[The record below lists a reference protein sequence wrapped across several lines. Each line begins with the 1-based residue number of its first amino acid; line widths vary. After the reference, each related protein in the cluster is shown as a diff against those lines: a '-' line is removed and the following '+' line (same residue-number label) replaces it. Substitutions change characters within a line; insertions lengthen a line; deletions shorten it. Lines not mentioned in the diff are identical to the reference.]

1 MGALT
6 PFQKSFNAGELSP
19 RMGGRLD
26 LAKFH
31 DGCRTLENAICQLQG
46 PATRRGAFRFVK
58 EVKTSAKKTRILPFE
73 VGTDAAY
80 VLEVGDQYIRFFK
93 NGSVILGAVT
103 ELITNGTFNTGIAGW
118 TDYSTSPASISWDG
132 ALQALKFN
140 PQILT
145 PPVIGYAAIAGQAI
159 TTIAGH
165 TCTVSVKLLG
175 TGTPYVKVIAGS
187 TLHGYELLWADM
199 SSFGTHT
206 FSFVATGT
214 TSYIEFS
221 TRNDGICVDDV
232 SVLDTTGTSP
242 VEVVTP
248 YIESDLFAV
257 QRAQSADVLYLA
269 HGSYAQQKL
278 ARLLANGTSWSFK
291 AINFLPPPTFEDDSD
306 YSGGTIMVALSALTG
321 TGVKVVSNAAVFLA
335 ADKDRLL
342 KYLDARASFTA
353 YVGTSEMT
361 AEILDDFPAA
371 LIDTTP
377 ATTLTSVGTTV
388 TFGAAHGISA
398 AQATAGI
405 WIRLTSGA
413 QTGEMRQVVSVT
425 NATTVVIASAFSF
438 DQVAGVNWSKHYAIA
453 AGSWKLS
460 GSPVATL
467 TPSVATPVGAIA
479 TLTLGVAGWRAADV
493 TLGKYVKVASGIVKL
508 TVFTSTTVVSGK
520 IEKPLSG
527 VTAVAG
533 GAWSAEVP
541 SWSIAHGFPS
551 AICFYEQRLGYGGT
565 DRQPT
570 TIWGSASGDYENFAA
585 GVNAG
590 DSFEHALTGLGV
602 NAVRWLIPSKVLMGG
617 TAASEFSIRGD
628 GDAAL
633 TPTNPRPLPE
643 TNHGSSTIMPVKIGP
658 FVLFVQ
664 AQKRKIR
671 EITYDFQKDTFVA
684 PDLTRFAEH
693 ITEGGGIVDMAYQKE
708 PESILWC
715 VRADGVLLGL
725 TYSREEEVF
734 GWHRH
739 VTDGLFESVAVI
751 PDPVN
756 NRDQLWVV
764 VNRTIG
770 GVTKRYIEY
779 LDPDVVVGDSF
790 VRYQSAAATVI
801 TGLSHLEG
809 KAVDVVADGFV
820 VEGHVVAGG
829 QITLAKAASDVTV
842 GLHYETTVEPE
853 PPDYIDDKGRNNIN
867 EQKQW
872 AEVILRLYQT
882 GLSGVTINGKTVPAR
897 SGSDPLGT
905 APALFT
911 GDAQTPLL
919 GTTRAGRL
927 IIKQTLPLPFTIL
940 AIAGTLDVGD

>member
-46 PATRRGAFRFVK
+46 PATRRGAFCFAK
-58 EVKTSAKKTRILPFE
+58 EVKDSTKATRVVPFE
-73 VGTDAAY
+73 VGTSAAY
-80 VLEVGDQYIRFFK
+80 ILEMGDQYFRFF
-93 NGSVILGAVT
+93 
-103 ELITNGTFNTGIAGW
+103 
-118 TDYSTSPASISWDG
+118 
-132 ALQALKFN
+132 
-140 PQILT
+140 
-145 PPVIGYAAIAGQAI
+145 YANAR
-159 TTIAGH
+159 
-165 TCTVSVKLLG
+165 
-175 TGTPYVKVIAGS
+175 
-187 TLHGYELLWADM
+187 
-199 SSFGTHT
+199 
-206 FSFVATGT
+206 
-214 TSYIEFS
+214 IES
-221 TRNDGICVDDV
+221 GGV
-232 SVLDTTGTSP
+232 P

-248 YIESDLFAV
+248 YLEADLFV
-257 QRAQSADVLYLA
+257 VHRAQSADVLYLT
-269 HGSYAQQKL
+269 HGSYAQRKL
-278 ARLLANGTSWSFK
+278 SRLLANGTSWSFRL
-291 AINFLPPPTFEDDSD
+291 INFSPPPTFEDDTD
-306 YSGGTIMVALSALTG
+306 YSGGTIKVALSALTG
-321 TGVKVVSNAAVFLA
+321 VGVKVVSSAAVFLA

-342 KYLDARASFTA
+342 KYLDSQASFTA
-353 YVGTSEMT
+353 YVGTQEMT
-361 AEILDDFPAA
+361 AEILASFPDA
-371 LIDTTP
+371 LIDTTL

-388 TFGAAHGISA
+388 TFSAAHGISA

-413 QTGEMRQVVSVT
+413 QAGEMRQVVSVT
-425 NATTVVIASAFSF
+425 NATTVEIASAFSF
-438 DQVAGVNWSKHYAIA
+438 NQAVGVNWSKHYAIA
-453 AGSWKLS
+453 AGDWKLN

-467 TPSVATPVGAIA
+467 TPSIASPVGAIT
-479 TLTLGVAGWRAADV
+479 TLTLGAAGWRAVDV

-508 TVFTSTTVVSGK
+508 TGFTSTTVISGK

-527 VTAVAG
+527 VAAVAG

-541 SWSIAHGFPS
+541 SWSAEHGFPS

-565 DRQPT
+565 VRQPA

-590 DSFEHALTGLGV
+590 DSFEHPLTGLGV
-602 NAVRWLIPSKVLMGG
+602 NAVRWLVPSKVLMGG

-633 TPTNPRPLPE
+633 TPTNPRALPE
-643 TNHGSSTIMPVKIGP
+643 TNHGSSTVMPVKIGP

-671 EITYDFQKDTFVA
+671 EITYDFQKDIFVS

-693 ITEGGGIVDMAYQKE
+693 ITAGGGIVDMAYQQE
-708 PESILWC
+708 PDSILWC

-725 TYSREEEVF
+725 TYNREEEVF

-756 NRDQLWVV
+756 NRNQLWAVV
-764 VNRTIG
+764 KRTIG
-770 GVTKRYIEY
+770 GATKRYIEY
-779 LDPDVVVGDSF
+779 LDPDVVVADSF
-790 VRYQSAAATVI
+790 VRYQGAAATVI

-820 VEGHVVAGG
+820 VTGHVVAGG
-829 QITLAKAASDVTV
+829 KITLAKAASDVTV

-867 EQKQW
+867 AQKQW

-927 IIKQTLPLPFTIL
+927 IIKQTLPLPFTLL